1 MSKNHWRGGEPWRK
15 RGQTKTAKQ
24 RPETMGERLNAEWK
38 PTGGR
43 LALGRPLQNGSPKQG
58 LKTVAMEKPK

>member
-1 MSKNHWRGGEPWRK
+1 
-15 RGQTKTAKQ
+15 
-24 RPETMGERLNAEWK
+24 MGERLNAEWK